1 MTQLESPP
9 PESSSQSDLAPRPV
23 APPPQIGDLAN
34 PFARLQPNSPVTY
47 ILVGLIVLI
56 FFFTASQGALDNSS
70 VLIQYGSTYGP
81 FMIDDGQLWRLFSSM
96 FLHASNG
103 HILFNSLA
111 LYSLGREI
119 ERIYGS
125 GRFLILYLLSGLAGS
140 LLSFAIRGYAEFS
153 VGASGA
159 IFGIA
164 GVNLAFYYFY
174 RERLGKFGQDQFQS
188 MLRLVGINLLI
199 GFVYISIN
207 NWAHIGGLIGGAIL
221 GYMMLP
227 YYTVTETLPTVEIED
242 RNGFAQRWW
251 VLTLTFM
258 LFVAIAFVIRG
269 FYS

>member
-9 PESSSQSDLAPRPV
+9 PESPSPPRPV
-23 APPPQIGDLAN
+23 PPPPPQIGDLAN
-34 PFARLQPNSPVTY
+34 PFSRLQSNSPVTY
-47 ILVGLIVLI
+47 VLVGINVLL
-56 FFFTASQGALDNSS
+56 FFFTMSEGALQDPR
-70 VLIQYGSTYGP
+70 VLIRYGSTYGP
-81 FMIDDGQLWRLFSSM
+81 LMIEDGQLWRLFSSM
-96 FLHASNG
+96 FLHANNG

-125 GRFLILYLLSGLAGS
+125 GRFLSLYLLSGLAGGI
-140 LLSFAIRGYAEFS
+140 LSFAIRGGEEFS

-174 RERLGKFGQDQFQS
+174 RERLGKFGKDQFQS
-188 MLRLVGINLLI
+188 MLRLVGINLVI

-221 GYMMLP
+221 GYLMLP
-227 YYTVTETLPTVEIED
+227 YYTVTETLPTIEVED
-242 RNGFAQRWW
+242 QGGFAHRWW
-251 VLTLTFM
+251 VLMLSFM
-258 LFVAIAFVIRG
+258 LFIALAYLIRA
-269 FYS
+269 FYG